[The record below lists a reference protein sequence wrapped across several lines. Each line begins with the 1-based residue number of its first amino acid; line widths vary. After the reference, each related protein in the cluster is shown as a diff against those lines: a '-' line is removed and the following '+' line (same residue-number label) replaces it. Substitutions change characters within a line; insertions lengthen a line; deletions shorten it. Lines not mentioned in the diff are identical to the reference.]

1 MRERMSIYQLAS
13 RHGRAVST
21 VYNWHNKGLL
31 PPLHKM
37 GGQSFFYLDEISE
50 WEDSGCRPAGHQR
63 IEEEE
68 KIS

>member
-21 VYNWHNKGLL
+21 VYNWHNKGLM

-37 GGQSFFYLDEISE
+37 GAESFFYKDEIVE
-50 WEDSGCRPAGHQR
+50 WEDNGCPPA
-63 IEEEE
+63 ENSSKEE
-68 KIS
+68 KVS